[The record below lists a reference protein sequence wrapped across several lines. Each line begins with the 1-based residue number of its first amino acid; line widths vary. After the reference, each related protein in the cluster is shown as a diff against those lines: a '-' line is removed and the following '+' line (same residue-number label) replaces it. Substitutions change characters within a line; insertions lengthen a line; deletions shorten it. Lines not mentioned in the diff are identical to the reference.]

1 MTPIEKFKA
10 DLKADKTLIG
20 SAITFTDPL
29 VTEALAD
36 SVDFLWVD
44 LEHSTQS
51 IDNVGRHLLACRARQ
66 TPGLVRVT
74 GVGTGFIKP
83 VLDAGA
89 DGIVVPQIRSAEEV
103 RAVVADCRYPPRG
116 RRGLGPRVSVNYG
129 RTPTTDYVRFA
140 DQNLFVSIQ
149 VETAEAVESI
159 DDIVAV
165 DGLDSIVIGPWDLSA
180 SLGVLGEIEH
190 PKVVGAMELV
200 IAKAREAGLF
210 VGAGM
215 GVDADYACTLNR
227 RGVQWLQVGGDFSY
241 LIMTIDEV
249 TRQIRERCG

>member
-1 MTPIEKFKA
+1 MTPIEKFRA
-10 DLKADKTLIG
+10 DLKAGKTLIG

-29 VTEALAD
+29 VTEALTE

-51 IDNVGRHLLACRARQ
+51 IDNVGRHLLACRAGQ

-89 DGIVVPQIRSAEEV
+89 DGIVVPQIRSVEEV
-103 RAVVADCRYPPRG
+103 KAVVADCRYPPQG
-116 RRGLGPRVSVNYG
+116 RRGLGPRVAVNYG
-129 RTPTTDYVRFA
+129 RTATTDYVKFA
-140 DQNLFVSIQ
+140 DRNLFVAIQ
-149 VETAEAVESI
+149 VETAEAVEAI

-180 SLGVLGEIEH
+180 SLGVLGDIEH
-190 PKVVGAMELV
+190 PRVVQAMEQ
-200 IAKAREAGLF
+200 IISKAKEAGLA

-215 GVDADYACTLNR
+215 GVDADYACTLSR

-241 LIMTIDEV
+241 LIMAIDEV
-249 TRQIRERCG
+249 SRQIRVGCD